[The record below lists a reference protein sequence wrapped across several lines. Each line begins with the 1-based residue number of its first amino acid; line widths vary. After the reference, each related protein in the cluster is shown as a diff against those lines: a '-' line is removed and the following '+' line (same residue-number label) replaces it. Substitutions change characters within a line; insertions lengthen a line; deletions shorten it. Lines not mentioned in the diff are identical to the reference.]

1 MLFALVLFKFVLFFW
16 VSLSLGSSEKQRGR
30 RPIVFGERH
39 VLLSFNSL
47 AIFGILRFWQQFF
60 GRKFTVE
67 TFRQQFTDR

>member
-47 AIFGILRFWQQFF
+47 AIWQQFF
-60 GRKFTVE
+60 GRKFKVE
-67 TFRQQFTDR
+67 MFRQQFTDR